1 MVNNTLI
8 KPPVMTEL
16 QTGKGKVNFLI
27 LNILLIAGVVAIVFT
42 LLYILFHLDQS
53 DRIILRCVP
62 VILSGLVLVLIYF
75 IGSSGKSVKRDSVNK
90 FNGSAR
96 R

>member
-1 MVNNTLI
+1 MS
-8 KPPVMTEL
+8 
-16 QTGKGKVNFLI
+16 FLF
-27 LNILLIAGVVAIVFT
+27 LNILLIAGVIAIVFT
-42 LLYILFHLDQS
+42 LLYILLHLDQS

-75 IGSSGKSVKRDSVNK
+75 IGSSRKSVQRNSGNK

>member
-1 MVNNTLI
+1 
-8 KPPVMTEL
+8 MTEPH
-16 QTGKGKVNFLI
+16 TGKGKMSFLF
-27 LNILLIAGVVAIVFT
+27 LNILLIAGVIAIVFT
-42 LLYILFHLDQS
+42 LLYILLHLDQS

-75 IGSSGKSVKRDSVNK
+75 IRSSRKSVQRNSGNK